1 MPISI
6 RKVENRLISHR
17 AIFRTGASACLL
29 AYINR
34 QARDTRQAW
43 NGCALASNW
52 IFPPPRLAIKAG
64 LGQSARPYPSNRGEH
79 MSAKKTQGEGGIG
92 AERLRSFVDRIERLE
107 EEKAALTSDIRD
119 VYSEAKGAGFDVK
132 IMRQIVRLRKMEAQ
146 DRREQEELLDLY
158 KRALEMD

>member
-1 MPISI
+1 
-6 RKVENRLISHR
+6 
-17 AIFRTGASACLL
+17 
-29 AYINR
+29 
-34 QARDTRQAW
+34 
-43 NGCALASNW
+43 
-52 IFPPPRLAIKAG
+52 
-64 LGQSARPYPSNRGEH
+64 